1 MKTVFRRSPICDEL
15 QPLNVTW
22 REMNGM
28 SSPATIDGE
37 STHLITLGIAD
48 VSFLNRFGVKGTE
61 AATWLQSHNLPIPEF
76 PNRWLSLPEG
86 GLIARLGFNEFLIED
101 SMTSHVALQLT
112 ELCQQLPKKVY
123 PVLRQDAAIALCG
136 SRIHELLCQTCNINF
151 RSLDLAEQPII
162 LTSMIGVSVTIIP
175 GEQVY
180 RMWCDGTF
188 GAYVWRTLLEIAQ
201 ELGGG
206 AVGFE
211 RVLSL

>member
-15 QPLNVTW
+15 QSFDATW

-28 SSPATIDGE
+28 SSPATIAGE

-48 VSFLNRFGVKGTE
+48 LSFLNRFGVKGAE
-61 AATWLQSHNLPIPEF
+61 AATWLQSQHLSIPES

-86 GLIARLGFNEFLIED
+86 GFIARLGLSEFLIED
-101 SMTSHVALQLT
+101 SIDSHVAVQLAK
-112 ELCQQLPKKVY
+112 LCHQPPAKVY

-136 SRIHELLCQTCNINF
+136 SRIPELLCQTCNVNV
-151 RSLDLAEQPII
+151 RSLDLAEQPVI
-162 LTSMIGVSVTIIP
+162 LTSMVGVSATIIP
-175 GEQVY
+175 GEQVC
-180 RMWCDGTF
+180 RIWCDGTF